1 MSHDERVT
9 HPDQH
14 AAADTADPVGSTR
27 LQPPSASRED
37 QLGQAGREDDPD
49 TVPSGESR
57 RRRRL
62 RRTVAAGSFILVVAL
77 IAAVF
82 LVPVNAVIA
91 VVLGIIGAIAYAM
104 IASAT
109 WVRATIRSQDDAEA
123 ASSVHTVYPN
133 PVACDAAQLNV
144 AVDAPKETTV
154 GAGMSIE
161 ATLTNEGGDAC
172 LLDIGGASLGAV
184 INSGDQTVWTSTTCP
199 AEPTERPLLVDVGE
213 SAHASLT
220 WSGMSTAAG
229 CSPSEPAP
237 DPTPSPETSAAQDPS
252 ASPGASASPSPS
264 PVNPNVA
271 AAGTYRLHL
280 QLDGTDITGEQV
292 FLIQ

>member
-1 MSHDERVT
+1 MTTQDG
-9 HPDQH
+9 HPSRSGARRR
-14 AAADTADPVGSTR
+14 AAAARRSTKGAGSAR
-27 LQPPSASRED
+27 SA
-37 QLGQAGREDDPD
+37 AGAPGRP
-49 TVPSGESR
+49 TGA
-57 RRRRL
+57 RL
-62 RRTVAAGSFILVVAL
+62 RRAATSLPPRPRYWL
-77 IAAVF
+77 RW
-82 LVPVNAVIA
+82 LLVIA

-109 WVRATIRSQDDAEA
+109 WVRATI
-123 ASSVHTVYPN
+123 
-133 PVACDAAQLNV
+133 ACDAAQLNV

-213 SAHASLT
+213 SARASLT

-237 DPTPSPETSAAQDPS
+237 DPTPSPETTAAQDPS

-280 QLDGTDITGEQV
+280 QFDGTDITGEQV